1 MQEIPTLDNDAGSDI
16 FLMDQKSKLKT
27 SKKNMLAYE
36 EFCYV
41 NMPSKL
47 QYIFFKGPNI
57 SIYSL

>member
-36 EFCYV
+36 EFC
-41 NMPSKL
+41 
-47 QYIFFKGPNI
+47 
-57 SIYSL
+57 